1 MTMEKKIKHLEMI
14 QGIITRMAG
23 NLFLLK
29 GWSVTLIV
37 ALFAII
43 GKGANTSSLL
53 FSFGVLFIFWIL
65 DGYFLSMERC
75 YRSLYDDVRK
85 KTDEEIDFSMD
96 FRPFV
101 NGRNKWL
108 RSIFSKTLVIFYGTL
123 LFIMILVTLLM
134 GVDKITFSIDMNSN
148 IQPLIQIEQ

>member
-1 MTMEKKIKHLEMI
+1 MEKKVKHLEMI
-14 QGIITRMAG
+14 QAIITRMAG

-43 GKGANTSSLL
+43 GEGINTWSLL

-85 KTDEEIDFSMD
+85 KKDEEIDFSMD
-96 FRPFV
+96 FRPFI

-134 GVDKITFSIDMNSN
+134 GVNKITFSIDMNPN
-148 IQPLIQIEQ
+148 IQPQIQIKQ

>member
-1 MTMEKKIKHLEMI
+1 MEKKIKHLEMI
-14 QGIITRMAG
+14 QAIISRMAG

-37 ALFAII
+37 ALFAIM
-43 GKGANTSSLL
+43 GKGINTTSFL
-53 FSFGVLFIFWIL
+53 FSFAVLFIFWIL

-75 YRSLYDDVRK
+75 YRSLYDAVCK
-85 KTDEEIDFSMD
+85 KKEEEIDFSMD

-101 NGRNKWL
+101 TGRNNWL

-134 GVDKITFSIDMNSN
+134 GVDKITFSIDMNPN
-148 IQPLIQIEQ
+148 IQPQIQIK